1 MKKAVLLA
9 AVAAGLAA
17 GAALGVFVP
26 RWLAPAASPP
36 QAAASGAAKPSAT
49 PVAPVRVEVAAVKEI
64 PFARGL
70 SAVGSLRSD
79 ESVVLRPEVASIVG
93 ALSWMQGVARMGPS
107 RMSLFFNLL
116 PVLTAAIAAVVLG
129 ERLTSYHLVG
139 GALTLAG
146 VLLAELW
153 RPREKPAGAVSAR

>member
-26 RWLAPAASPP
+26 RWLAPGTPPP
-36 QAAASGAAKPSAT
+36 QAAASSAAKPSAT

-64 PFARGL
+64 PFSRGL

-79 ESVVLRPEVASIVG
+79 ESVVLRPEVAGRIH
-93 ALSWMQGVARMGPS
+93 
-107 RMSLFFNLL
+107 F
-116 PVLTAAIAAVVLG
+116 LTAPGKEPVTLHFEEPGIVYSTRQYGIVRPGNTCAVVASPQSG
-129 ERLTSYHLVG
+129 HF
-139 GALTLAG
+139 A
-146 VLLAELW
+146 
-153 RPREKPAGAVSAR
+153 